1 MSFSTRSINQ
11 SSRFSGSSTLA
22 SSPRARSVAGG
33 AASVRMSSAS
43 YSMAAP
49 AFGAGFAAQEAN
61 AFGVNGKETMQNLND
76 RLATYL
82 ERVRTTA
89 FGFSFFLQL
98 KFFIAF

>member
-11 SSRFSGSSTLA
+11 SARFSGSSA
-22 SSPRARSVAGG
+22 GAGSPRARSVAGG
-33 AASVRMSSAS
+33 AASVRVSSAS

-49 AFGAGFAAQEAN
+49 AFGAGFAVQEGN

-82 ERVRTTA
+82 ERVRAT
-89 FGFSFFLQL
+89 GVEFL
-98 KFFIAF
+98 IP